1 MKKKFCLVCLLSLFV
16 SSNFLYAQAQNVGKA
31 IVKTTAGSKVAKG
44 AMGSS
49 LKKVVVAGTM
59 LTTMPVQAAP
69 VSRIA
74 PSLPT
79 QTITT
84 NISSLKLSGIAPKE
98 EIPFST
104 TALSQAVKQTEA
116 SAAVTEEIL
125 PSQHAQRARELINH
139 TISASSLNKVEK
151 QNLLQFYNNMF
162 HGDKTGIN
170 PGDEDTKNFFNQAD
184 PNFTVEDL
192 VQIQRIINAS
202 PLISESGFYRLIVRN
217 GKLMPEIE
225 ISRMVSSEAELK
237 EALDDALEG
246 ATYTGDEV
254 TLGKNEKRVR
264 FGEHEKGLSTRV
276 NAQPMLHVHVEQPIK
291 LESFVGINSPLKDN
305 VLWLNVSYK
314 LPVDPATLDAIF
326 KRTPSELFGTLTMAE
341 KQDFMA
347 RLCAANVMGSSKMMG
362 PLASSLNKY
371 YSATTYQ
378 EQAAMLDKLY
388 ILLYKQQPPIAGYSV
403 VLEEQLLKKASG
415 EIVEFLHNAVRNG
428 ATGKKAD
435 LYNELIGK
443 ARSKMLNLPLEDAIN
458 KVYKMLSSYHK

>member
-1 MKKKFCLVCLLSLFV
+1 MKRKIFLICLLSLIV
-16 SSNFLYAQAQNVGKA
+16 SPAYADK
-31 IVKTTAGSKVAKG
+31 IVKPVANALSVSGKTASKT
-44 AMGSS
+44 
-49 LKKVVVAGTM
+49 VVMSKLPKYVAGTM
-59 LTTMPVQAAP
+59 LAVPAQATF
-69 VSRIA
+69 SQIA
-74 PSLPT
+74 PYHPDH
-79 QTITT
+79 TINLTL
-84 NISSLKLSGIAPKE
+84 SPLQLSGLANPEMLSGK
-98 EIPFST
+98 
-104 TALSQAVKQTEA
+104 TAVSLSQAMQEA
-116 SAAVTEEIL
+116 QL
-125 PSQHAQRARELINH
+125 PSGVDAYAPVQHVQLARELINH
-139 TISASSLNKVEK
+139 TISSSSLNKEEK

-184 PNFTVEDL
+184 PDFTVEDL
-192 VQIQRIINAS
+192 VKIQRIINAS

-246 ATYTGDEV
+246 TIYTGDEV

-371 YSATTYQ
+371 YSATNYA
-378 EQAAMLDKLY
+378 EQAAMLDRMY
-388 ILLYKQQPPIAGYSV
+388 ILLYKQQPPITGYSV
-403 VLEEQLLKKASG
+403 EQEEQLLKKASG
-415 EIVEFLHNAVRNG
+415 KVVEFLHNSALNG
-428 ATGKKAD
+428 ATGKKAAF
-435 LYNELIGK
+435 YNELLGK
-443 ARSKMLNLPLEDAIN
+443 ARSKMLNMPLEDAIN